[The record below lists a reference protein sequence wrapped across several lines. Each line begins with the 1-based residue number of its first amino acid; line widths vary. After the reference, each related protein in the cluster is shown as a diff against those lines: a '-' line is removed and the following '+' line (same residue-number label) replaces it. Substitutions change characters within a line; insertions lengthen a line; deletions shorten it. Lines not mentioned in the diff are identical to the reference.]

1 MIQDYIYTAG
11 SILFILSLL
20 PALKAKEKPPRFT
33 CALTGSVLYVYAING
48 YTLDLY
54 FTAITTLV
62 TAAVWTVLLFQRR
75 PADDLRLDKYWG

>member
-11 SILFILSLL
+11 SIIFILSLL
-20 PALKAKEKPPRFT
+20 PAVFSKEKPPRST
-33 CALTGSVLYVYAING
+33 CALTGGVLYVYAVNG

-54 FTAITTLV
+54 FTAITTLI

-75 PADDLRLDKYWG
+75 SAIVLE